1 MISLSKLRSFSF
13 TALKQKMFR
22 RDVENAILDGKQF
35 TLPELPPQIN
45 AQSLFDKFIQEN
57 AVLRTKLQE
66 YIKYISPETGP
77 QILQR
82 GDNVLARS
90 FNIYSISFQTK
101 AEINWQYDY
110 LNHYE
115 FPKELYWKYGGMEF
129 PFGTELTV
137 PLVMGRFYH
146 VHDLAVAYC
155 LSGEEKYVTGIIVI
169 IKSFIENNPLYQGV
183 QWFSPAEVAIRLINF
198 LQAGKLV
205 LHSPQI
211 TPALKEDYFRFVL
224 AHIIYLE
231 NNLDMSADKDH
242 RYLVCVLALQMAGI
256 LFGDTDYGRKL
267 LSLSQFHIEQELRK
281 QFRTDG
287 TSYLQ
292 SVTAHAFSCEVL
304 FHALYNVQKYSLKY
318 SRDFASIVKKT
329 SRTLGVYPREDGT
342 VPHLGDFCN
351 CVVLPFGRDNTKV
364 SIAHV
369 LTSHAILF
377 DDSELAG
384 LFFKPDLDHYIYFDR
399 DRVEQARY
407 SVAPYFNNTSIGL
420 RDGGHYLLRDYTG
433 VDMFIK
439 ASGLGRNGR
448 GAPGHDDPFTF
459 ELNYK
464 NRPIIVDSGMYSAF
478 ANPDLRATQR
488 SVMGHNTP
496 YIDDLPL
503 VEHSGNA
510 NGKTDIS
517 GPKVLMWRSTANEDV
532 LVAQHYAYVRLFDPS
547 IIKRSFHYA
556 KDSKELHI
564 KDEFL
569 GGTGHKIAMNLF
581 LHPEAQV
588 IQESKELFHVVSGGA
603 AVRIRFIVHE
613 ESFETA
619 ILESSYSGQYYS
631 VEKSSKIY
639 FAYQAEFPASY
650 TIEIVML

>member
-13 TALKQKMFR
+13 AALKQKMFR
-22 RDVENAILDGKQF
+22 RDVENAILNGKQF

-45 AQSLFDKFIQEN
+45 AQSLFDKFTQEN
-57 AVLRTKLQE
+57 KVLHGKLLE
-66 YIKYISPETGP
+66 YVKYVAPETGSK
-77 QILQR
+77 ILQR
-82 GDNVLARS
+82 GDDVLSRS
-90 FNIYSISFQTK
+90 FTIYGTTFQTK

-137 PLVMGRFYH
+137 PLIMGRFYY
-146 VHDLAVAYC
+146 VHDLAAAYC
-155 LSGEEKYVTGIIVI
+155 LSGDEKYVTGITEI
-169 IKSFIENNPLYQGV
+169 IKSFIDNNPLYLGV
-183 QWFSPAEVAIRLINF
+183 QWYSPAEVAIRLINF
-198 LQAGKLV
+198 LHAGKLV

-211 TPALKEDYFRFVL
+211 TSGLKDEYFRFVL
-224 AHIIYLE
+224 AHIMYLE
-231 NNLDMSADKDH
+231 NNLDMTADKDH

-281 QFRTDG
+281 QFHTDG

-292 SVTAHAFSCEVL
+292 SVTAHTFSCEVL
-304 FHALYNVQKYSLKY
+304 FHALYNVEKYSLKY
-318 SRDFASIVKKT
+318 SRDFAGIIKKT
-329 SRTLGVYPREDGT
+329 ARTLGVYLREDGT
-342 VPHLGDFCN
+342 VPHLGDYCN
-351 CVVLPFGRDNTKV
+351 CVVLPFGRENARV
-364 SIAHV
+364 NIAHV

-377 DDSELAG
+377 NDPELAG
-384 LFFKPDLDHYIYFDR
+384 LLFKPDIDHYLYFDKN
-399 DRVEQARY
+399 RVEETRY
-407 SVAPYFNNTSIGL
+407 SVAPYFNNSSIGL

-433 VDMFIK
+433 IDMFIK

-464 NRPIIVDSGMYSAF
+464 NRPLIVDSGLYSAY
-478 ANPDLRATQR
+478 ANPDLRTAQR

-503 VEHSGNA
+503 VEHSGSANA
-510 NGKTDIS
+510 RADIS
-517 GPKVLMWRSTANEDV
+517 GPKVLMWRSTANEDL
-532 LVAQHYAYVRLFDPS
+532 LVAQHYAYVRLYDPS
-547 IIKRSFHYA
+547 IIKRTFHFI
-556 KDSKELHI
+556 KNNKEVHI

-569 GGTGHKIAMNLF
+569 GGAGHKIAMNIF
-581 LHPEAQV
+581 LHPGAQV
-588 IQESKELFHVVSGGA
+588 VQESKEVFLVVSGGA
-603 AVRIRFIVHE
+603 AMRIRFLV
-613 ESFETA
+613 SDDAFETA

-650 TIEIVML
+650 TIEMIML